1 MSFHLPIPTWVGKNF
16 LTDEYAGKEGLL
28 GFVNPIFKTVG
39 NELGTPVIKTGWECA
54 ILKKIKHF
62 SYGIAVKVKQKK
74 AVELFLNGTYALD
87 MLD

>member
-39 NELGTPVIKTGWECA
+39 NELGTPVIKTGWDCA
-54 ILKKIKHF
+54 IFKENKTFLIWDC
-62 SYGIAVKVKQKK
+62 SESEAKK
-74 AVELFLNGTYALD
+74 AVELFLNGTYAID